1 MSINISPS
9 RSQASARSITE
20 MGNLNHRAGQGS
32 PMVNLYNR
40 RELDQN
46 RCIAEMVGGPEN
58 IYSANTRESY
68 SHKDVQNNPI
78 FSRFSR
84 SPMGHLGTEVP
95 ARASGGGCSGGEQV
109 EDISRG
115 DPSEN
120 KMSKKPN
127 SQLFC

>member
-9 RSQASARSITE
+9 RSQASAQSITE
-20 MGNLNHRAGQGS
+20 MGYLNHGAGRGS

-46 RCIAEMVGGPEN
+46 LCIAEMAEGPED

-68 SHKDVQNNPI
+68 SHKDDQNNPS
-78 FSRFSR
+78 FSRFSC

-95 ARASGGGCSGGEQV
+95 AQASGDGCLEV
-109 EDISRG
+109 CR
-115 DPSEN
+115 
-120 KMSKKPN
+120 
-127 SQLFC
+127 